1 MKAPVTLFGI
11 GCFVILLIAAYSS
24 AALGCLLITLTVAF
38 IIVQWYRNSQKLK
51 NSIAREQKL
60 RQAADQYI
68 HTRFSSGASQRKKK

>member
-1 MKAPVTLFGI
+1 MKTPVTLFGI

-24 AALGCLLITLTVAF
+24 SALGFLLTTLTIAF

-51 NSIAREQKL
+51 NSITREQKMRL
-60 RQAADQYI
+60 AADQFI